1 MQILIKSQN
10 PEWSAETNEIN
21 INPDNDIRL
30 SDNQIVNF
38 KVPRCPNCANDRLK
52 PDLGIFKSKSKSLN
66 LIKNFYLK
74 YFLVIVFLDQQLTLS
89 IIN

>member
-1 MQILIKSQN
+1 MTELHGSSYRVKCLDCNFRLSRDAMQILIKSQN

-52 PDLGIFKSKSKSLN
+52 PDLGIFK
-66 LIKNFYLK
+66 IK
-74 YFLVIVFLDQQLTLS
+74 I
-89 IIN
+89 